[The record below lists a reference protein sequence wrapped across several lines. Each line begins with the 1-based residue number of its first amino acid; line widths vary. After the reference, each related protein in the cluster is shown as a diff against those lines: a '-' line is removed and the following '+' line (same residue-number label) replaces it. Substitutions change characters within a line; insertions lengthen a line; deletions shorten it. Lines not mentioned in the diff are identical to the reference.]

1 VPFNWEAVVD
11 NEETRRTRTMAEAAE
26 PILPPN
32 DAFLRELLKLEAAI
46 DALGAGIVDE
56 DRQAVQAAIDDGA
69 SFLLEAIS
77 LFRRLETDEHAD
89 PRRIGTAWYAVRTHH
104 RALLDR
110 FQIAME
116 RLASVELHLLVE
128 QHRVSLTLAI
138 DGLGPRAPA
147 PGS

>member
-1 VPFNWEAVVD
+1 MD
-11 NEETRRTRTMAEAAE
+11 NEETRRTRTTAEAAE
-26 PILPPN
+26 PILSPN

-46 DALGAGIVDE
+46 DALGAGIVDG
-56 DRQAVQAAIDDGA
+56 DQRAAHAAIDDA
-69 SFLLEAIS
+69 TSFMLEAIS

-110 FQIAME
+110 FQIAMA
-116 RLASVELHLLVE
+116 RFASVELHLLVE

-138 DGLGPRAPA
+138 DGLGPRASTPEA
-147 PGS
+147 